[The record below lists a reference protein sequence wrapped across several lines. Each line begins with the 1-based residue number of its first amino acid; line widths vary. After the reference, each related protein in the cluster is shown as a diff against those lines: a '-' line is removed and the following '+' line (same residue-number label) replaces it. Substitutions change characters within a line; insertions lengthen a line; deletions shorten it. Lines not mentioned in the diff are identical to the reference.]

1 MNLTAFPPEGYGLAR
16 TFERSTI
23 GPIDGS
29 TKIAAGG
36 QGVVYRA
43 SKVKTSFTSNM
54 VYKEYKPGVVGGLN
68 RSALAAMPDFLERL
82 GHSEAS
88 RLVEFAAWPC
98 ALVTHAG
105 SVTGFVMPAIPAKF
119 FMTINLV
126 SGPKRVAAE
135 IQHIMNPRQVDAN
148 RGLKI
153 TDRQRIEVL
162 KEVAAALAKLH
173 ARSVAVGDISPKNL
187 LFSLSTSVSVY
198 FIDTDAMRVASRSV
212 ATQLETPEWEVPSGE
227 ELATAQSDMYKFG
240 LMVLR
245 VLVGDQGTRNPDQL
259 PAKTPSAIK
268 TAVRASIS
276 GSKAGRP
283 SAAQWHQILD
293 TVLRTHKIVNL
304 VGVPKPSPVG
314 APRTRPRTT
323 VATPTA
329 LPQGVHTAATP
340 STRNSPPTTSQN
352 RQAAPASATVKARVA
367 HDWTVI
373 GWGVAAVVTV
383 LAPYLLGH
391 LLMRRTALLAPSE
404 AVYDGAVRGVFD
416 AFVADYL
423 AGVVVILALL
433 AAFLLL
439 RPWGGRV
446 TTVIIGVVLL
456 ISTFVVAGKASTAWA
471 SAEADA
477 AEELRTTAFP
487 FQERYKTCEVW
498 TFHGENGLQ
507 QAELWQVYLTST
519 VSASGCNKIEVYRG
533 WEFVGYRQ
541 LRSDLQFQSPVTIS
555 YPGWSRSVNADSGLL
570 GVQTTTSAGTD
581 EPVNPVVTSMQFA
594 TSAGYPV
601 SFTLDGIK
609 LHQ

>member
-1 MNLTAFPPEGYGLAR
+1 MAR

-36 QGVVYRA
+36 QGTVYHA

-54 VYKEYKPGVVGGLN
+54 VYKEYKPEVISKLS
-68 RSALAAMPDFLERL
+68 RSALAAMPDFLEKL

-88 RLVEFAAWPC
+88 KLIEFAAWPC
-98 ALVTHAG
+98 ALVTNAG
-105 SVTGFVMPAIPAKF
+105 SVTGFVMPAIPQRF
-119 FMTINLV
+119 FMTINLA

-135 IQHIMNPRQVDAN
+135 VQHIMNSRLVDAN

-153 TDRQRIEVL
+153 TDRQRVEVL
-162 KEVAAALAKLH
+162 KEVAEALAKLH
-173 ARSVAVGDISPKNL
+173 ARSVTVGDISPKNL
-187 LFSLSTSVSVY
+187 LFSLSPPVSVY

-212 ATQLETPEWEVPSGE
+212 ATQLETPGWEIPSGE

-245 VLVGDQGTRNPDQL
+245 VLVGDQGTRSPDQL
-259 PAKTPSAIK
+259 PTKTPSAIK
-268 TAVRASIS
+268 TAVRASIT
-276 GSKAGRP
+276 GPKTGRP

-293 TVLRTHKIVNL
+293 TALRTHKVLNL
-304 VGVPKPSPVG
+304 VAVPKPTPAG
-314 APRTRPRTT
+314 APPTRQRAT
-323 VATPTA
+323 VATTA
-329 LPQGVHTAATP
+329 GPSQAAYTSSTP
-340 STRNSPPTTSQN
+340 STPSSTRNSPPPTSQN
-352 RQAAPASATVKARVA
+352 RQAAAASAMVKARLA

-373 GWGVAAVVTV
+373 GWGVTAVVTV

-391 LLMRRTALLAPSE
+391 LVMRRTALLAPSE

-416 AFVADYL
+416 AFLADYL

-439 RPWGGRV
+439 RPWHGRV
-446 TTVIIGVVLL
+446 IMVVIGAALL
-456 ISTFVVAGKASTAWA
+456 ISTFVAAGKASTAWA

-477 AEELRTTAFP
+477 AEKLRTTAFP
-487 FQERYKTCEVW
+487 FQKRYKTCEVW
-498 TFHGENGLQ
+498 TFNGENGLQ

-533 WEFVGYRQ
+533 WTFVGYRQ
-541 LRSDLQFQSPVTIS
+541 LRSDLEFQSPVTIS
-555 YPGWSRSVNADSGLL
+555 NPGWMEPLNADSGLL
-570 GVQTTTSAGTD
+570 GVQTTTAAGID

-594 TSAGYPV
+594 TSGGYPV
-601 SFTLDGIK
+601 SFSLDGIRQ
-609 LHQ
+609 HQ